1 MYLLNCARV
10 DDHLHN
16 SETRPRSPFDR
27 SNFVCLSSALRISGF
42 HNNWM
47 ENRCW
52 VVLKRCVNVIG
63 RNLQRQQ
70 KWSEGAFSIIFV
82 EIPGHE
88 LCTVRRRSKLK
99 NKVWHSSHCSHIALL
114 ERTNKQVEI
123 RYGVIHQNNTHTLW
137 KKSYSFSRDF
147 AHGTRWTSPLL
158 QIYFHDFTVLWTT
171 LIEIRAEIPAATTI
185 DAFHESSKHFKV

>member
-1 MYLLNCARV
+1 MCLLNCARV

-52 VVLKRCVNVIG
+52 VVLKRWSVVTYKD
-63 RNLQRQQ
+63 LQRQQ

-88 LCTVRRRSKLK
+88 LRTVRRRSKLK
-99 NKVWHSSHCSHIALL
+99 NKVWHSLVIAVISRCLKGQ
-114 ERTNKQVEI
+114 TNKLK
-123 RYGVIHQNNTHTLW
+123 Y
-137 KKSYSFSRDF
+137 
-147 AHGTRWTSPLL
+147 A
-158 QIYFHDFTVLWTT
+158 TVLFTKTT
-171 LIEIRAEIPAATTI
+171 RIHSERSLIVSPEILHTERDELAPFCKFIFMILRCCGP
-185 DAFHESSKHFKV
+185 HS